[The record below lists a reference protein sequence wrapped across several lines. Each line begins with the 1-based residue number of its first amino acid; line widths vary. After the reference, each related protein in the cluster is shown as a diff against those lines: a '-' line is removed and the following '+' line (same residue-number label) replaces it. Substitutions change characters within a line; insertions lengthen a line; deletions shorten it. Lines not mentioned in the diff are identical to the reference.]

1 MKKRLLSTV
10 LIILALTPLWSGD
23 LEVRLDSGSF
33 ISLFGETMTLRLEG
47 ELALNNEF
55 SLTLPIEA
63 TFEKGK
69 GEPIFLEVALNLAYH
84 PFSCEATIY
93 ASLVQVGVLLNRF
106 YDDPGVF
113 FLNEV
118 GFGYPI
124 RFPFGLSVEPR
135 LTIKDPNGIFKE
147 DYHQVREAF
156 TSYPMIRFGLYVGWS
171 FSLPSGAHSM
181 NKGVMK

>member
-1 MKKRLLSTV
+1 MKKHFQLT
-10 LIILALTPLWSGD
+10 IILILTVIPLWAEG
-23 LEVRLDSGSF
+23 LELRLDSGSLV
-33 ISLFGETMTLRLEG
+33 SLFGETIHVRLEG
-47 ELALNNEF
+47 ELALSDEF
-55 SLTLPIEA
+55 SLTLPFEA

-69 GEPIFLEVALNLAYH
+69 GEPIFLEAALLLAYH
-84 PFSCEATIY
+84 PFSVEATIY
-93 ASLVQVGVLLNRF
+93 ASLLQVGVLLNRR
-106 YDDPGVF
+106 YDENEVF

-124 RFPFGLSVEPR
+124 RFPFGLNLEPR
-135 LTIKDPNGIFKE
+135 LTIKDPNGVFKG

-171 FSLPSGAHSM
+171 FPLPSGAHSM